1 MVGRVCAKR
10 CPVGYIIAKQ
20 RIVDYVTTEL
30 LSPKSS
36 VLESAGKCI
45 KPSDQTETGD
55 FSHFYRQK
63 KKAESE
69 QMDRFIDLTAEECIR
84 TSILHLTLFLNTR

>member
-1 MVGRVCAKR
+1 MVGCECVKR

-20 RIVDYVTTEL
+20 RIVDYITTEL

-45 KPSDQTETGD
+45 KPSDQNETGD
-55 FSHFYRQK
+55 FSHFYSQ
-63 KKAESE
+63 KKAEHE
-69 QMDRFIDLTAEECIR
+69 QMDTFIDLTAEKCIR
-84 TSILHLTLFLNTR
+84 TSTLHLTLFLNTR